1 MTQETF
7 KVRVMKI
14 IFRNDDNGYSVM
26 KVRDMKN
33 DNPFFVVG
41 YFFDVDES
49 SKIEVQGCFEDSK
62 YGKQLKCESWHP
74 VIPTTIQ
81 GIQHYLSGGF
91 IKGIGPVYA
100 EKIVKTFGKDTI
112 EVIENTP
119 ERLYE
124 VKGIGKKRASKI
136 LEEWDKQRGARDI
149 MTVLASHNI
158 SL

>member
-1 MTQETF
+1 MIKNRKGGDEMTQETF

-26 KVRDMKN
+26 KVRDMKSN
-33 DNPFFVVG
+33 NPFFVVG

-49 SKIEVQGCFEDSK
+49 SKIEVQGCFEESK

-100 EKIVKTFGKDTI
+100 EKIVKTFGEDTI
-112 EVIENTP
+112 EVIEHTHGTLGRILINTDC
-119 ERLYE
+119 LI
-124 VKGIGKKRASKI
+124 VSF
-136 LEEWDKQRGARDI
+136 KQ
-149 MTVLASHNI
+149 TEF
-158 SL
+158 